1 MATGES
7 GGDGRKRWRRAKAVA
22 VAVAV
27 AVAIVLAIVLA
38 SVGHQTAFK
47 PFGVLGMRL
56 AALSAHYGANQRTLG
71 SGSVEMIDA

>member
-1 MATGES
+1 
-7 GGDGRKRWRRAKAVA
+7 
-22 VAVAV
+22 
-27 AVAIVLAIVLA
+27 
-38 SVGHQTAFK
+38 VGHQTAFK